1 MLKVHD
7 LYENEVS
14 EIHDLR
20 NSVRE
25 LTKRLDEQ
33 AISNDRV
40 RRCLFAKIDFLE
52 NYCLQMY
59 GQRIL
64 EAKEF

>member
-52 NYCLQMY
+52 NYCLDLL
-59 GQRIL
+59 GQRVL
-64 EAKEF
+64 NAKEL